1 MRGKETEICG
11 DFLQY
16 IDYLAVQD
24 EKDITLVLQ
33 SIKKAYPEKEEEE
46 KSSIF
51 EMGGDIK
58 SKIRAIIDLYPSI
71 KILFKKKQHG
81 GSLT

>member
-1 MRGKETEICG
+1 MRGKETDICS

-24 EKDITLVLQ
+24 EKDINLVLQ
-33 SIKKAYPEKEEEE
+33 SIKKAYPE

-58 SKIRAIIDLYPSI
+58 SKIRAIIELYPSI
-71 KILFKKKQHG
+71 KILFKNK
-81 GSLT
+81 